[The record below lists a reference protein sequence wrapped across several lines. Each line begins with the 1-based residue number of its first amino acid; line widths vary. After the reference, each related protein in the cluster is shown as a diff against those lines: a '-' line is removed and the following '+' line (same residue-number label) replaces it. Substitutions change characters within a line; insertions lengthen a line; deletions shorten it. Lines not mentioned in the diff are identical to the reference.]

1 MQTLLSVAHQF
12 WCIQAID
19 KMQFLSRD
27 VIEGIYACRGAESGR
42 VTDNP
47 PPGFGVQADPFAS
60 PLKSDSVGSGV
71 TEEGEIAAVL
81 GRMLDQAGRMD
92 AQALSQVWA
101 TKIQYVPINPKYRL
115 LL

>member
-1 MQTLLSVAHQF
+1 MTNKPLIRLYHAD
-12 WCIQAID
+12 I
-19 KMQFLSRD
+19 
-27 VIEGIYACRGAESGR
+27 IEDANACRGAEPGR

-47 PPGFGVQADPFAS
+47 PPGFGVQGPDPFAS

-101 TKIQYVPINPKYRL
+101 VHNPSLWLHKL